1 MDAYLKDN
9 LEKAKARLAGLNNEV
24 EIKSAEAHKFIGMR
38 EEAAANLQNCYKI
51 LNDYEEEIK
60 NKCVE

>member
-51 LNDYEEEIK
+51 LNDYE
-60 NKCVE
+60 